1 MNRGCMI
8 MTQKQSSSLRN
19 GRLHPLH
26 DQKKHAKFAA
36 TSRQCWSFFLDIGIV
51 HKEFVPP
58 GQTVNGKF
66 YCEVLRQLRENVRRK
81 RPEMWKNRNWL
92 LHHDNALHTPRSLWG
107 NSSQKIMWPLFPTL
121 PTHLTW
127 PPAISVCFLK
137 WNSGWKGDDLPPL
150 KRSKQNRSRY

>member
-1 MNRGCMI
+1 MGVWLWPGNKAAVYAMEDAI
-8 MTQKQSSSLRN
+8 LSTTKKSTPSSHSNIKSMLII
-19 GRLHPLH
+19 
-26 DQKKHAKFAA
+26 
-36 TSRQCWSFFLDIGIV
+36 FLDIQGIV

-58 GQTVNGKF
+58 GQPVNGKF

-127 PPAISVCFLK
+127 PPAISTCFLK
-137 WNSGWKGDDLPPL
+137 WNSGWKGDISPTM
-150 KRSKQNRSRY
+150 KRSKQNHNRY